1 MSDSSVDL
9 QESTLKDVHNLVK
22 HYITLKT
29 HALVKDPFNVQDRP
43 VDFNVTK
50 QKIFVVFQAHLI
62 KERNKN
68 PQTLRNYQLCNF

>member
-1 MSDSSVDL
+1 M
-9 QESTLKDVHNLVK
+9 K

-50 QKIFVVFQAHLI
+50 QKIFNGVVSGSLDKRKKQ
-62 KERNKN
+62 N
-68 PQTLRNYQLCNF
+68 PSNPEKLPIV